1 MTTIWQDV
9 RHGFR
14 MLAKAP
20 VFTAAVV
27 VTLGLGIGAN
37 AAVFSIVNTLLL
49 RPLPVADPFNLYV
62 LSVTHQDNERPHQVS
77 YADYLDYRKERDV
90 FSDLAAYTIDFAGLS
105 AENRADRI
113 AVAYVTGNFFP

>member
-1 MTTIWQDV
+1 MDSAWQDV

-14 MLAKAP
+14 MLVKAP
-20 VFTAAVV
+20 IFTAAVV

-62 LSVTHQDNERPHQVS
+62 LSVTH
-77 YADYLDYRKERDV
+77 
-90 FSDLAAYTIDFAGLS
+90 
-105 AENRADRI
+105 
-113 AVAYVTGNFFP
+113 